1 MNSRHN
7 EAVVVKGPQEPILL
21 PPSSS
26 ARARIVSGSL
36 ILLAG
41 SGLVGVANLVYN
53 VAVARLLGP
62 EGFGQATAV
71 YTLLM
76 LMSAVTLSF
85 QIVCAKLVANHEA
98 LIEKGAVYKGLHAKA
113 WRFGIGIALL
123 MIIGRSLIAGYLN
136 LPDTFLIV
144 LLAVGTAFYIPLGAR
159 RGCMQGTYAFPLLA
173 INLIVEGLVRLGGA
187 FFLIK
192 AGLGVRG
199 AILASVAA
207 VILAYLFA
215 APRSGVEF
223 TKGLTVPTSFREGL
237 QAIVFFAGQVVI
249 NNFDIVLVKHF
260 FASEEAGLYAAV
272 ALVGR
277 FVNMCAWSVVST
289 MFPVSAASRTG
300 DRAGRSVL
308 FTSLLLVLLI
318 VGVVIFGLSV
328 VPGFF
333 WKVMFGAQFELS
345 RYGSIGHLLILYA
358 LATGV
363 YSLSAVIIAYEMSR
377 KIANT
382 GWLQLAFSGA
392 LVLGIHWF
400 HDSLQQVILVQL
412 ALMLFLLVVV
422 LIPVLRSIGTQEGTE
437 PDRVGALRIGRPLPQ
452 HEVIAEFLKN
462 EFHHPEFDPY
472 RQTLGHLV
480 LAPDLSDEREN
491 NLRRSLLFLR
501 RGAMWREL
509 PPDTR
514 WFEVELTHENLSKI
528 RVFPRAQWRKIAQ
541 GNFYLTEIS
550 KQARQRLEKRAE
562 DEFFL
567 KLQRLG
573 QDIQRDDM
581 DSTVLL
587 IGVDEHGP
595 WTILDGNHRI
605 AASMLAAPAAVCTRF
620 RFICGLSPKMTECCW
635 YRTSFATLLRYGRN
649 LVRHVAYNPESE
661 IQTYLPSN
669 L

>member
-1 MNSRHN
+1 MNSRQN
-7 EAVVVKGPQEPILL
+7 KAVVVTGSREPILL

-26 ARARIVSGSL
+26 ARSRIVSGSL

-62 EGFGQATAV
+62 DGFGQATAV

-85 QIVCAKLVANHEA
+85 QIVCAKLVANHE
-98 LIEKGAVYKGLHAKA
+98 LLSEKGAVYKGLHAKA
-113 WRFGIGIALL
+113 WLVGIGIALL
-123 MIIGRSLIAGYLN
+123 MIVGRGVIATYLN
-136 LPDTFLIV
+136 LPNTVLIL
-144 LLAVGTAFYIPLGAR
+144 LLALGTAFYIPLGAR
-159 RGCMQGTYAFPLLA
+159 RGCMQGTLAFHLLA

-187 FFLIK
+187 FVLIK
-192 AGLGVRG
+192 LGLGVTG
-199 AILASVAA
+199 AVLASVSA

-215 APRSGVEF
+215 ASGSGLEF
-223 TKGLTVPTSFREGL
+223 VKGLTLPTSFREGL

-289 MFPVSAASRTG
+289 MFPVSAASRAS

-308 FTSLLLVLLI
+308 LTSLLLVVLI
-318 VGVVIFGLSV
+318 VGAVIFGLWM

-333 WKVMFGAQFELS
+333 WKMMFGSQFDLS
-345 RYGSIGHLLILYA
+345 KYGSIARLLILYA
-358 LATGV
+358 VTTGI

-392 LVLGIHWF
+392 LVLGIYWF
-400 HDSLQQVILVQL
+400 HDSLRQVIEVQL
-412 ALMLFLLVVV
+412 ALMLCLLAVV
-422 LIPVLRSIGTQEGTE
+422 LIPAFRYYSGEETIDPKIEGAI
-437 PDRVGALRIGRPLPQ
+437 RKGRLLTSD
-452 HEVIAEFLKN
+452 EVIAEFLKN
-462 EFHHPEFDPY
+462 EFHHPEFKSY
-472 RQTLGHLV
+472 QQFEHLV
-480 LAPDLSDEREN
+480 HAPDLTDEREN

-509 PPDTR
+509 PLDTC
-514 WFEVELTHENLSKI
+514 WFEVELSTEDLSRI

-550 KQARQRLEKRAE
+550 RRGRKRLEKSV
-562 DEFFL
+562 DDKFFA
-567 KLQRLG
+567 KLQSLG
-573 QDIQRDDM
+573 EKIQQDDM
-581 DSTVLL
+581 SSTVLL
-587 IGVDEHGP
+587 IGVDEYGP
-595 WTILDGNHRI
+595 LTILDGNHRI
-605 AASMLAAPAAVCTRF
+605 AACMLAAPATVSARF
-620 RFICGLSPKMTECCW
+620 RFICGLSPRMTECCW
-635 YRTSFATLLRYGRN
+635 YNTSFSTLWRYGRN
-649 LVRHVAYNPESE
+649 LVRNVAYNPEAE
-661 IQTYLPSN
+661 VRTYLPSQ

>member
-1 MNSRHN
+1 MNSRHD
-7 EAVVVKGPQEPILL
+7 EAVVVKGSGEPILL
-21 PPSSS
+21 PASSS
-26 ARARIVSGSL
+26 ARSRIVSGSL

-98 LIEKGAVYKGLHAKA
+98 LLEKGAVYKGLHAKA

-123 MIIGRSLIAGYLN
+123 MVVGRSLIASYLN

-144 LLAVGTAFYIPLGAR
+144 LLAIGTAFYIPLGAR
-159 RGCMQGTYAFPLLA
+159 RGCMQGTYAFHLLA

-187 FFLIK
+187 FILIK
-192 AGLGVRG
+192 LGLGVRG

-207 VILAYLFA
+207 VILAYLVA
-215 APRSGVEF
+215 PPRSGLEF
-223 TKGLTVPTSFREGL
+223 AKELRVPTSFREGL

-308 FTSLLLVLLI
+308 LTSLALVVLI
-318 VGVVIFGLSV
+318 VGVVIFALWM

-333 WKVMFGAQFELS
+333 WKVMFGAQFDLT
-345 RYGSIGHLLILYA
+345 RYGSIARLLILYA

-392 LVLGIHWF
+392 LVLGISWF
-400 HDSLQQVILVQL
+400 HDSLQQVIQVQL
-412 ALMLFLLVVV
+412 TLMLFLLAVV
-422 LIPVLRSIGTQEGTE
+422 LIPALRSGGQEEIE
-437 PDRVGALRIGRPLPQ
+437 PDLVGALRKGRPLPQ

-472 RQTLGHLV
+472 RQSLGHLV
-480 LAPDLSDEREN
+480 LAPDLTDDREN

-509 PPDTR
+509 PSDTR
-514 WFEVELTHENLSKI
+514 WFEVELSDEDLSKL

-541 GNFYLTEIS
+541 GNFYLTAIS
-550 KQARQRLEKRAE
+550 RRVRQHLEMRAE
-562 DEFFL
+562 GEFFG
-567 KLQRLG
+567 KLRQLG

-581 DSTVLL
+581 NSTVLL
-587 IGVDEHGP
+587 IGVDERGP

-605 AASMLAAPAAVCTRF
+605 AASMLAAPAAVTTRF
-620 RFICGLSPKMTECCW
+620 RFICGLSPRMTECCW

-649 LVRHVAYNPESE
+649 LVRHVTYNPESE